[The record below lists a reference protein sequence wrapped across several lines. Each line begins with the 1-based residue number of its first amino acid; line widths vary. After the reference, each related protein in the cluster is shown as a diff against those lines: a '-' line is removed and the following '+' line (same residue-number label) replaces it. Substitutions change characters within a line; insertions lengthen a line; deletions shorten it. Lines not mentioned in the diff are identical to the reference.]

1 MTSHDLDLVIT
12 NICTFH
18 LTSVSVKIFDFGLAR
33 VVPEKGDPNIETFDM
48 SGAGS
53 PR

>member
-1 MTSHDLDLVIT
+1 LDLVIT
-12 NICTFH
+12 NIDTSH
-18 LTSVSVKIFDFGLAR
+18 LTLVSVKIFDFGLAR
-33 VVPEKGDPNIETFDM
+33 VMPEEGDPNNDAYDM